1 MIETILQFGT
11 GRFLRAFADGFV
23 DEAIQAKTYQGK
35 IAMIAS
41 TPSGRAQLFNQQQG
55 RYTLWTRGYGSDGLI
70 DSLHTVEAVNRV
82 LSANSQWTDI
92 VDLAR
97 SPHLEAVISNTT
109 EIGLSLVDD
118 DLLSSPQSFPGRLC
132 ALLYARAESFQY
144 DLSKGLVILPC
155 ELIDDNGDLLRN
167 LVHNQANRWNL
178 DKKFLDW
185 LQHSTVFCNTLVD
198 RIVPGLPDQQEL
210 ASAYE
215 KLGYCDELLTVCEP
229 YRLWAIQGGD
239 DLRERLG
246 FLGHQDG
253 IVLTYDVESYRIRKI
268 RLLNGGHTLSVPIA
282 LFAGC
287 ETVLEAMN
295 HPAVGSYIESLLRV
309 EIGPI
314 IPVDPNTVPPYI
326 DEVLQRWRNPYIHHR
341 LIDITLQSTTKLRYR
356 VVPTVLDYY
365 HRYPDGPPP
374 QRIALG
380 VAAWLL
386 FMRGRFITDGI
397 IYSMFQ
403 GSHYPIHDDH
413 AKQFFDWWP
422 KDDHLIAGFVQ
433 EVLSNEDLWGI
444 SLNDFTGFTDA
455 VFTHL
460 DAILHHGME
469 HVLCDTLDLS

>member
-1 MIETILQFGT
+1 MTETILQFGT

-70 DSLHTVEAVNRV
+70 NTLHTVEAVSRV
-82 LSANSQWTDI
+82 LSASSQWTDI

-109 EIGLSLVDD
+109 EIGLSLVDH
-118 DLLSSPQSFPGRLC
+118 DLHSSPQSYPGRLC
-132 ALLYARAESFQY
+132 ALLHARGESFQY
-144 DLSKGLVILPC
+144 ALSKGLVILPC
-155 ELIDDNGDLLRN
+155 ELIDQNGDLLRN
-167 LVHNQANRWNL
+167 LVVEQANRWNL
-178 DKKFLDW
+178 GEKFLDW

-210 ASAYE
+210 ESAYE
-215 KLGYCDELLTVCEP
+215 TLGYCDELLTVCEP
-229 YRLWAIQGGD
+229 YRLWAIQAND

-246 FLGHQDG
+246 FFKHQDG
-253 IVLTYDVESYRIRKI
+253 IVLTPDVEPYRIRKI
-268 RLLNGGHTLSVPIA
+268 RLLNGGHTLSVPVA

-287 ETVLEAMN
+287 QTVLDAMK
-295 HPAVGSYIESLLRV
+295 HPTVSQYIESLLRT

-314 IPVDPNTVPPYI
+314 LPVDPDTIPPYI

-365 HRYPDGPPP
+365 HRYPAGSPP
-374 QRIALG
+374 QRIAVG
-380 VAAWLL
+380 IAAWLL
-386 FMRGRFITDGI
+386 FMRGDSQSDGI
-397 IYSMFQ
+397 IYTTCHDS
-403 GSHYPIHDDH
+403 SLPIHDDH
-413 AKQFFDWWP
+413 AEQFLHWWP
-422 KDDHLIAGFVQ
+422 KKEHLISGFVH
-433 EVLSNEDLWGI
+433 EVMSSQDLWGI
-444 SLNDFTGFTDA
+444 SLDDFPGFTDA
-455 VFTHL
+455 VYTRL
-460 DAILHHGME
+460 NQILNHGIQ
-469 HVLCDTLDLS
+469 HVLSGTLEPS